1 MIGKRF
7 NQKNANVITWAKV
20 ETIKVPTL
28 LMTGD
33 SDLWTPPS
41 ILRLQASHLKHA
53 EVRVIR
59 EAGHAP
65 SWEQPEAFNAALLDF
80 HAAVIPPDIVNGPQA
95 FGLAAKCASPQSR
108 LAETPQTCPYDRP
121 ETLSPDVTRRS

>member
-1 MIGKRF
+1 MIGERF

-33 SDLWTPPS
+33 CGPVDAAVDPAP
-41 ILRLQASHLKHA
+41 AGKPLKHA
-53 EVRVIR
+53 EVKVIR

-80 HAAVIPPDIVNGPQA
+80 SPGIRAYVTDTRSDVAAV
-95 FGLAAKCASPQSR
+95 SR
-108 LAETPQTCPYDRP
+108 QNA
-121 ETLSPDVTRRS
+121 RST